1 MMYNFFTGEI
11 HYYARHP
18 MGVFTYHTSG
28 GKDIIL
34 EYIDNLPKDESALAY
49 AILDQLERYGF
60 DALQYLDT
68 RQVRNKLW
76 EIKFRRQNRIFYV
89 TVEGKNVYLLHACK
103 KQKER
108 AETFEI
114 ETAEKRMK
122 EVVKSN

>member
-1 MMYNFFTGEI
+1 
-11 HYYARHP
+11 

-108 AETFEI
+108 AEAFEI